1 MDSIL
6 KNVAIIGVS
15 PAHCFICQFHILH
28 GLTHLQASGNIGK
41 IILERLIAATSFTI
55 TVISRKESEADFP
68 QGITVIK
75 TDFSES
81 SLESAFRGQD
91 VVISVVGASGF
102 NEQKALVN
110 AAIRARV
117 QRFIPSEFSANSQS
131 DAVLQLLPLF
141 RQKNDL
147 IKYLES
153 KESSGLTWTGI
164 ATSGLFDWVSDLADS
179 GILGVG
185 ISNPRVLSRVFETAS
200 WSSTFP
206 PAPRLSGMAVIK
218 ASR

>member
-1 MDSIL
+1 
-6 KNVAIIGVS
+6 
-15 PAHCFICQFHILH
+15 
-28 GLTHLQASGNIGK
+28 LTHLQASGNIGK
-41 IILERLIAATSFTI
+41 IILKRLIASASFTI
-55 TVISRKESEADFP
+55 TAISRKESEAAFP
-68 QGITVIK
+68 QGVTVIK

-81 SLESAFRGQD
+81 SLESAFQGQD
-91 VVISVVGASGF
+91 AVISVIGASGF
-102 NEQKALVN
+102 SEQKTFVN

-147 IKYLES
+147 IKYLQT

-179 GILGVG
+179 WILRAG

-206 PAPRLSGMAVIK
+206 LAPRLFGMAVTR